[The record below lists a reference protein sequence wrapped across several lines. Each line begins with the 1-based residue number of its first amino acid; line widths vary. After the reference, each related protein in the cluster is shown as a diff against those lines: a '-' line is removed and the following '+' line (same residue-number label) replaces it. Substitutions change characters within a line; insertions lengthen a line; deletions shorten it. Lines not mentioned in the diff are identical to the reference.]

1 MQIIKLQVTQT
12 FQQPFE
18 LLLPDTGDK
27 IRAIVIALHGY
38 GQQPDEIKSILL
50 DGLED
55 DIGLAM
61 LQGPFPHHR
70 RRPEAG
76 KKTDFGF
83 GWITSYN
90 PQEAVALHHNAILR
104 ILDELARRT
113 INAPRLL
120 FGFSQSV
127 ALNFRFLFTHPQ
139 KCDGV
144 IAICGGIPGDWDS
157 NPVYRDAPKDVF
169 YVGVEGDEIY
179 PPDVIR
185 RNSAKLEKRGARVEQ
200 AFFPGSHRIPTDAF
214 KQLNQFIGRLA
225 P

>member
-12 FQQPFE
+12 FQQPFK

-90 PQEAVALHHNAILR
+90 PQEAVALHHNAEDPESPSLGERMVAMAKMIG
-104 ILDELARRT
+104 
-113 INAPRLL
+113 LL
-120 FGFSQSV
+120 
-127 ALNFRFLFTHPQ
+127 
-139 KCDGV
+139 
-144 IAICGGIPGDWDS
+144 
-157 NPVYRDAPKDVF
+157 PV
-169 YVGVEGDEIY
+169 
-179 PPDVIR
+179 
-185 RNSAKLEKRGARVEQ
+185 
-200 AFFPGSHRIPTDAF
+200 
-214 KQLNQFIGRLA
+214 
-225 P
+225 